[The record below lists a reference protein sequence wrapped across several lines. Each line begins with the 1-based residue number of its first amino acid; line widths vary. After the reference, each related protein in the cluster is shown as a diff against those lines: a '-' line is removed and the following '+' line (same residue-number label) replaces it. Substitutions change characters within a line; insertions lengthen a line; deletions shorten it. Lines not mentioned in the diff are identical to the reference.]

1 MKCFFTI
8 LIYCF
13 AVSLCVSQTKNEREE
28 RITIA
33 ELPEKAKTTLS
44 KLPNAIKRLKF
55 YKETDGDHRSYEAKF
70 KYEKKY
76 YSIEFDTLGIIED
89 IEVVL
94 KQHQFTNGVKTEIFS
109 YFENSFKKNKL
120 IKIQK
125 QYVYTADISANVFV
139 KRVLSGT
146 IDTTINYEIIA
157 EVTEASKRNLKEFT
171 FDQNGKFVS
180 LRSLVHDN
188 YSHVL
193 YEN

>member
-33 ELPEKAKTTLS
+33 KLPEKAKTTLS

-109 YFENSFKKNKL
+109 YFENSFKKK
-120 IKIQK
+120 
-125 QYVYTADISANVFV
+125 
-139 KRVLSGT
+139 
-146 IDTTINYEIIA
+146 
-157 EVTEASKRNLKEFT
+157 
-171 FDQNGKFVS
+171 S
-180 LRSLVHDN
+180 L
-188 YSHVL
+188 
-193 YEN
+193 